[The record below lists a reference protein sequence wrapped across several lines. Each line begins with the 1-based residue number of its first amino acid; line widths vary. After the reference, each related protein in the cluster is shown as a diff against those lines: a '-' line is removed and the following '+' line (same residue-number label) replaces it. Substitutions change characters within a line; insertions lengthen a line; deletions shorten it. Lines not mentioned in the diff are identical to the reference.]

1 MKLSTS
7 IHQGNKYLTIDLDSD
22 MYMMLSSKF
31 YPYRLFYNHIAI
43 KNKKGIRIPVWR
55 IVRKCFN
62 KDLTCRYKD
71 GDNTNLKREN
81 IELIR
86 KT

>member
-1 MKLSTS
+1 M
-7 IHQGNKYLTIDLDSD
+7 
-22 MYMMLSSKF
+22 
-31 YPYRLFYNHIAI
+31 
-43 KNKKGIRIPVWR
+43 IRIPVWR

-71 GDNTNLKREN
+71 GDITNLKREN

-86 KT
+86 KPNKLFIYPSKLTKVVGNP